1 MRKLRYVLGV
11 LALGMMLFAACGE
24 KPGDAPLPTE
34 APQVTETPEETATPV
49 PTEKPTATP
58 KPTPTPM
65 GANLPKGINILNTYG
80 ETIGHVG
87 TCINGRQFSDPDVL
101 AIIKDNY
108 NSITMENEM
117 KPDALLNGY
126 NKQLLTLDD
135 AKSLGYVIPDN
146 YKESTVPKLNFQ
158 VTDRALEFC
167 ATNNLG
173 LRGHTLVWHSQTP
186 SWFFREGYD
195 SNGAFVSPEVMD
207 ARMEFF
213 IRTVMGH
220 VYDNENGHVL
230 YSWDVVNEYVHANG
244 HGWKEV
250 YGEEGLEA
258 GFVKKAFVIA
268 DDVLRQYGIREEVSL
283 LYNDFNTYS
292 ETLQILN
299 LLEFINAD
307 GKICDGVGMQSHLTV
322 DNPHTIKYITTMKKF
337 LEAGHE
343 VHITELDVGNTN
355 DLYQAKY
362 FYDLMTKILELKKE
376 GAAINGIT
384 WWGLSDVNSW
394 RPGEKALMY
403 KTLKTPKLS
412 YYRVLEAYVDAGL
425 YMEK

>member
-1 MRKLRYVLGV
+1 MRKLRYLLGV
-11 LALGMMLFAACGE
+11 LALGTMLFAGCGE
-24 KPGDAPLPTE
+24 KQGDAPLPTVDPQLTE
-34 APQVTETPEETATPV
+34 AVEETSTPEPTA
-49 PTEKPTATP
+49 KPTATP

-65 GANLPKGINILNTYG
+65 GTNLPEGINLKNTYG
-80 ETIGHVG
+80 ETFGHIG
-87 TCINGRQFSDPDVL
+87 TCINGRQFSDPAAL
-101 AIIKDNY
+101 AQIKENY

-117 KPDALLNGY
+117 KPDAILSDY
-126 NKQLLTLDD
+126 KKQLTLDE
-135 AKSLGYVIPDN
+135 AKELGYVIPAN
-146 YKESTVPKLNFQ
+146 YKESTVPQLNFYY
-158 VTDRALEFC
+158 TDRAITFC
-167 ATNNLG
+167 VENNLG

-186 SWFFREGYD
+186 SWFFRVDYKPD
-195 SNGAFVSPEVMD
+195 GAFVSPEVMD
-207 ARMEFF
+207 ARLEFF
-213 IRTVMGH
+213 IRSVMGH
-220 VYDNENGHVL
+220 VYDNENGSVL
-230 YSWDVVNEYVHANG
+230 YSWDVVNEYVHATDN
-244 HGWKEV
+244 GWKEV
-250 YGEEGLEA
+250 YGEEGLTA

-299 LLEFINAD
+299 LLEFVNAD
-307 GKICDGVGMQSHLTV
+307 GKVCDGVGMQSHLTV
-322 DNPHTIKYITTMKKF
+322 DNPHVIKYTTALKKF

-362 FYDLMTKILELKKE
+362 CYDLMKKILELKME

-403 KTLKTPKLS
+403 KTIKTPKLS

-425 YMEK
+425 YMEE